1 MSVQVVNL
9 VQAAQAAKVWAKVAS
24 PSKAVKALKTARA
37 ARSARAASQLLS
49 PVESQPGFWT
59 SRKEEAF
66 RYYYNKARN
75 KADFLF
81 VDAQLDEKRYF
92 QRPNDPRFIRDRMDD
107 SDDESS

>member
-1 MSVQVVNL
+1 MEFTSTLRVELTIFWSLLL
-9 VQAAQAAKVWAKVAS
+9 VPRPIAI
-24 PSKAVKALKTARA
+24 L
-37 ARSARAASQLLS
+37 
-49 PVESQPGFWT
+49 VESQPGFWT

-107 SDDESS
+107 RMDDSDDESS